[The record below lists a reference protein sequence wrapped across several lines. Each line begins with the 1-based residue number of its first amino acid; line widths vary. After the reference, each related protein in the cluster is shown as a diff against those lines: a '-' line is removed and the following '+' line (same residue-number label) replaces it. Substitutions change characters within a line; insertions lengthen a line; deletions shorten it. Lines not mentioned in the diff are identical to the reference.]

1 MIWKWQP
8 TPVLLPGKSHGRE
21 EPGRLQSMGPQRV
34 GHHWA
39 TSFSFSLS
47 PWYNMVY
54 MTFTGDTWCK
64 LLKIPMFVCF
74 YHKQSY
80 KDHIHPP
87 EVIHKSSLFNKY
99 YLYVFWEMRDQYF
112 FKIFGQVTFFLWR
125 MEWSL
130 GVIPLLVHEKILY
143 LYNSYSLKKPVYY
156 LRDHQRVSDLWME
169 SQLEYFWGDS
179 LVDKNICGLKLFVKV
194 YLEFWTRN
202 FK

>member
-1 MIWKWQP
+1 MD
-8 TPVLLPGKSHGRE
+8 GRS
-21 EPGRLQSMGPQRV
+21 LV
-34 GHHWA
+34 GY
-39 TSFSFSLS
+39 S
-47 PWYNMVY
+47 PW
-54 MTFTGDTWCK
+54 GRKESDTTERLHFHFHFHHDITWYIWH
-64 LLKIPMFVCF
+64 LLEIHGVNFWRFQCFLFVCF